1 MSDIEQLAR
10 WRTIG
15 ARHSEEVVEIAQK
28 VLKGSVGEQEW
39 AIREQLAIAALDLG
53 QNKLATDQINILHRK
68 FPASPRVKILDGL
81 LLEARDDLPGAQKVY
96 ETLLA
101 IDETNVSAHQR
112 MIALSLSSPTT
123 PTSVAI
129 TNLLTYLDIF
139 YSDPS
144 AWSLLAELYCEQGM
158 YPQALGALGHL
169 MSVQSWDE
177 GVVRRAGEVA
187 YTLGDYQLALKHLL
201 RAAEMEGGKTS
212 NPKPS
217 RTRTWWSIKLTVGR
231 LLDPNTPSGSGS
243 NIETSIPEDMRSTT
257 RQLQALDQLAT
268 ERILAAESSATT
280 TTASSA
286 ALQKGN
292 MDVVRAVLGEGKLV
306 R

>member
-1 MSDIEQLAR
+1 MGDIQQLAR

-15 ARHSEEVVEIAQK
+15 ARHSEEVVELAQR
-28 VLKGSVGEQEW
+28 VLKSHVGEQEW

-53 QNKLATDQINILHRK
+53 QNRLATDQINILHRK

-81 LLEARDDLPGAQKVY
+81 LLEAKGDLIAAQKVY
-96 ETLLA
+96 EALLLV
-101 IDETNVSAHQR
+101 DETNVSAHQR

-123 PTSVAI
+123 TTSVAI

-139 YSDPS
+139 YSDP
-144 AWSLLAELYCEQGM
+144 AGWSLLAELYCEQGM

-201 RAAEMEGGKTS
+201 RAAEMEGGKAT
-212 NPKPS
+212 NPNPT
-217 RTRTWWSIKLTVGR
+217 RTRTWWSIKL
-231 LLDPNTPSGSGS
+231 
-243 NIETSIPEDMRSTT
+243 
-257 RQLQALDQLAT
+257 
-268 ERILAAESSATT
+268 
-280 TTASSA
+280 
-286 ALQKGN
+286 
-292 MDVVRAVLGEGKLV
+292 
-306 R
+306 